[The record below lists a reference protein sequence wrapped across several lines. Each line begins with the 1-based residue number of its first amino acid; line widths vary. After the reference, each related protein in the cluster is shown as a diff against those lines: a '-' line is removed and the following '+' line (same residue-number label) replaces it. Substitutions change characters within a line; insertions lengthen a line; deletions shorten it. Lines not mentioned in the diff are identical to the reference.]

1 MLLIDGEEYFPA
13 LLHEISMAKKSIY
26 LEAYIFEHE
35 KIGKELEILQKLL
48 KIGQSGKDSFNI

>member
-1 MLLIDGEEYFPA
+1 MKICPLY
-13 LLHEISMAKKSIY
+13 
-26 LEAYIFEHE
+26 E